1 MWDITG
7 TNSILVILQNII
19 KCLIYLVIAAR
30 LERATYCLEGMFPLN
45 IQINISTR
53 IIKAI
58 CISVVLSLVKKCLVL
73 SKGILLLIEVPGT
86 NLGQKNNLR
95 IEFFRSHEFILSHFS
110 FNKNKFNQN
119 VYSGGNYSWQGFAR

>member
-1 MWDITG
+1 MWDIAG

-19 KCLIYLVIAAR
+19 KYWIYLVIAAR

-86 NLGQKNNLR
+86 QLGQKNNLR

-110 FNKNKFNQN
+110 FNQNKFNQH
-119 VYSGGNYSWQGFAR
+119 VGGRLCSFLKSS

>member
-45 IQINISTR
+45 IQINISTSN
-53 IIKAI
+53 IKAI
-58 CISVVLSLVKKCLVL
+58 CISVMLSLAKKCLVL
-73 SKGILLLIEVPGT
+73 SKGIPLLIKATGT
-86 NLGQKNNLR
+86 QLGQKNNLR
-95 IEFFRSHEFILSHFS
+95 IEFFRSHELILSHFS
-110 FNKNKFNQN
+110 FNQNKINQHVGGQLCSFRKN
-119 VYSGGNYSWQGFAR
+119 S